1 MEQAKGTRKNNGW
14 KACLLEIGLY
24 VAVLLLT
31 LLLFLLLKPSAGN
44 SYIGQGAVAQ
54 TLQLLGVAA
63 SLALGAY
70 WFSKKKLSG
79 KRAVILLLI
88 IGYILRVGYM
98 LYTPATVGQHDTY
111 TPNFDGHEAY
121 AFTIFETGALPSSNV
136 YQFYHPPLNA
146 AVQAAFMHF
155 TESLLGGLS
164 KLYPQGDAF
173 LSIFTYGKP
182 GYIDETRWFL
192 YSSCQILAVLYSFI
206 ACVVSLKILKLFEFP
221 ASTRVLLAAF
231 LILFPRGIQFSGTLN
246 NDALA
251 FTLAVCAL
259 YFALKWQKQGKKWID
274 ILLCAL
280 FVGLGM
286 SAKISMA
293 TVCLPIAGVFIVA
306 FIETL
311 RKKENA
317 LSLWQSLLQYGAF
330 LLLCAPIGL
339 WFQVYAKIRFDQPLG
354 HVFSN
359 LNHKLYT
366 GDHSFFSRFIFCF
379 DFSEYFGSL
388 WCRPFEGNYYLFN
401 YALRSAIF
409 GEFRYSQ
416 GESFGVL
423 AVLTA
428 YITVILLAVALG
440 YGIFKWIKSKKSS
453 PLLDGAGNA
462 ENAGNMGG
470 VGSKIALGDW
480 KDLLFAFLLVQ
491 SQVIGEIYFYIKM
504 PYGCTMDFRYIMPM
518 ILGLALT
525 LGYAQKA
532 LAGVGTQTAG
542 RLSRLLTAFTAAFL
556 ISSTLF
562 YCVCV

>member
-1 MEQAKGTRKNNGW
+1 METEKEKKQRNGW
-14 KACLLEIGLY
+14 KFCLLEAGLY
-24 VAVLLLT
+24 IAVFLLT
-31 LLLFLLLKPSAGN
+31 LLLFLLFKPAAGG
-44 SYIGQGAVAQ
+44 SSIGIGAGAVAQ
-54 TLQLLGVAA
+54 SLQ
-63 SLALGAY
+63 ALGIGACLAVGGY
-70 WFSKKKLSG
+70 LFATKKLTF
-79 KRAVILLLI
+79 KRAVVLLLI
-88 IGYILRVGYM
+88 VGYILRVGYM
-98 LYTPATVGQHDTY
+98 LYTPASVRQHDTY
-111 TPNFDGHEAY
+111 TKNFDGHEAY
-121 AFTIFETGALPSSNV
+121 AFTIFETGALPNSNV

-146 AVQAAFMHF
+146 AVQAAFMKF
-155 TESLLGGLS
+155 TQSLFGGLS
-164 KLYPQGDAF
+164 RLYPQGEEF

-182 GYIDETRWFL
+182 DYIDETRWFL
-192 YSSCQILAVLYSFI
+192 YSSCQILALLYSFV
-206 ACVVSLKILKLFEFP
+206 ACVVSLKILKLFDFSSP
-221 ASTRVLLAAF
+221 TKLLLAA
-231 LILFPRGIQFSGTLN
+231 LVVLFPRGIQFSGMLN

-274 ILLCAL
+274 ILLCGL

-306 FIETL
+306 LVETL
-311 RKKENA
+311 KKKDGA
-317 LSLWQSLLQYGAF
+317 LGVSRLFLQYGAF
-330 LLLCAPIGL
+330 LLLCAPVGL
-339 WFQVYAKIRFDQPLG
+339 WFQVYAKIRFDQAFG

-366 GDHSFFSRFIFCF
+366 GDHSFFSRFILCF

-409 GEFRYSQ
+409 GEFSYPQ
-416 GESFGVL
+416 GEGLGVL

-428 YITVILLAVALG
+428 YITVILLAIALV
-440 YGIFKWIKSKKSS
+440 YSAIWILRKNRMGKGA
-453 PLLDGAGNA
+453 LLPDSNLKTRAKA
-462 ENAGNMGG
+462 
-470 VGSKIALGDW
+470 ALGDW

-518 ILGLALT
+518 ILGIGLT

-532 LAGVGTQTAG
+532 LVAVGTAG
-542 RLSRLLTAFTAAFL
+542 AERLNRFLSTSVTVFL